1 MAYVVKESIEA
12 HKLGIHRDGGL
23 SGTREFILISDVA
36 VTLAEVGVSIITGLP
51 KLGDL
56 FPVGTA
62 TVPYPPACDGIDFA
76 FVDAGNSASAFGLVI
91 RVTCE
96 YHEKTAAP
104 ADDGGRPD
112 EPGYIATSTDF
123 SVAIVDMYRL
133 IDPPAGTIALLNPPE
148 TDIGGT
154 AKDSNGKPKSQIL
167 GVQTFSITNVING
180 RPNYQLYRNMTGQR
194 NSAVFQSGAIGYWA
208 FLGAKC
214 QRVGV
219 STYSVTWDF
228 AYDPWGHCRQV
239 PKVNPATEEVQTIA
253 VSGVSRAE
261 LVYWVQPIPYLAN
274 FSTLGIVGL

>member
-1 MAYVVKESIEA
+1 MTYIVKEKIES
-12 HKLGIHRDGGL
+12 HRLGIHKDGGL
-23 SGTREFILISDVA
+23 SGAREFIVISDVA
-36 VTLAEVGVSIITGLP
+36 ATLAEVGTAIIAGLP
-51 KLGDL
+51 KLGDF
-56 FPVGTA
+56 FPIGTA
-62 TVPYPPACDGIDFA
+62 PVPYPPQCDGIDFSILDTA
-76 FVDAGNSASAFGLVI
+76 NTVDAFGFVFLV
-91 RVTCE
+91 VCE
-96 YHEKTAAP
+96 YHERTAASGT
-104 ADDGGRPD
+104 DGGTPD

-123 SVAIVDMYRL
+123 SVALVDMYRL
-133 IDPPAGTIALLNPPE
+133 IDPTNAIVASLNPPE

-167 GVQTFSITNVING
+167 GVQNFSITNVVTG
-180 RPNYQLYRNMTGQR
+180 RPNYQLYRNLTGVR
-194 NSAVFQSGAIGYWA
+194 NDAVFQSGDVGYWV

-219 STYSVTWDF
+219 STYSITWEF

-261 LVYWVQPIPYLAN
+261 VVYWVQPIPYLGD

>member
-1 MAYVVKESIEA
+1 MAYEVKEVIEA
-12 HKLGIHRDGGL
+12 HKLAIHRDGGL
-23 SGTREFILISDVA
+23 SGTREFILISTVA
-36 VTLAEVGVSIITGLP
+36 VTLAEVGTSIIPGLP

-56 FPVGTA
+56 FPIGSA
-62 TVPYPPACDGIDFA
+62 TVPYPPACDGIDFV
-76 FVDAGNSASAFGLVI
+76 FVDAGNSAEAFGFVL
-91 RVTCE
+91 RVTCG
-96 YHEKTAAP
+96 YSEKTAAP

-123 SVAIVDMYRL
+123 SVAIVDLYRL
-133 IDPPAGTIALLNPPE
+133 IDPTAATVALLNPLE

-154 AKDSNGKPKSQIL
+154 EKDSNGKPKSQIL

-180 RPNYQLYRNMTGQR
+180 RPNYNLYRDLSGQR
-194 NSAVFQSGAIGYWA
+194 NSATFQGDSAGYWC

-219 STYSVTWDF
+219 STYSITWDF

-239 PKVNPATEEVQTIA
+239 PKVNPATEEIQTVA
-253 VSGVSRAE
+253 VSGVSRAA
-261 LVYWVQPIPYLAN
+261 LVYWVQPIPYLGN

>member
-1 MAYVVKESIEA
+1 MAYVVKEVIES

-23 SGTREFILISDVA
+23 SGTREFILISDTA
-36 VTLAEVGVSIITGLP
+36 VTLAEVGTSIITGLP

-180 RPNYQLYRNMTGQR
+180 RPNYALYRNMTGQR
-194 NSAVFQSGAIGYWA
+194 NSASFQSAAPGYWV

-214 QRVGV
+214 QRVGS
-219 STYSVTWDF
+219 STYSITWDF

-253 VSGVSRAE
+253 VLGVSRAE
-261 LVYWVQPIPYLAN
+261 VVYWVQPIPYLADFADLN
-274 FSTLGIVGL
+274 IVGL

>member
-1 MAYVVKESIEA
+1 
-12 HKLGIHRDGGL
+12 
-23 SGTREFILISDVA
+23 
-36 VTLAEVGVSIITGLP
+36 
-51 KLGDL
+51 
-56 FPVGTA
+56 
-62 TVPYPPACDGIDFA
+62 
-76 FVDAGNSASAFGLVI
+76 
-91 RVTCE
+91 
-96 YHEKTAAP
+96 
-104 ADDGGRPD
+104 
-112 EPGYIATSTDF
+112 
-123 SVAIVDMYRL
+123 L
-133 IDPPAGTIALLNPPE
+133 IDPPAATVALLDPPE

-167 GVQTFSITNVING
+167 GVQTFSITNVIQG
-180 RPNYQLYRNMTGQR
+180 RPNYALYRNMTGQR
-194 NSAVFQSGAIGYWA
+194 NSAVFQSGAIGYWC

-214 QRVGV
+214 SRVGV